1 MDNFTL
7 FDSHNDA
14 LLLFYNI
21 NGSICILLNL
31 LAIYLIVFKSSTEM
45 GKYRWYLLY
54 YQAKYYDRVSS
65 RIFVIILKYR
75 EIQNNTYISTR
86 LIIRDCLVSRNRKF
100 SIPNYNSNR
109 KLVLF
114 LSLKRKPVITLPNF
128 VILSTDFAFCCRYI
142 CKCPLPTCTLFSHT
156 CGSRSW
162 IPHHQNGNLNF
173 HVNLYFLK
181 KSILE

>member
-54 YQAKYYDRVSS
+54 YQAK
-65 RIFVIILKYR
+65 
-75 EIQNNTYISTR
+75 IQNNTYISTR

-114 LSLKRKPVITLPNF
+114 LL
-128 VILSTDFAFCCRYI
+128 ILLHR
-142 CKCPLPTCTLFSHT
+142 
-156 CGSRSW
+156 
-162 IPHHQNGNLNF
+162 
-173 HVNLYFLK
+173 
-181 KSILE
+181 